1 MKTRSDAPANASSG
15 VVAARHGPPLS
26 IRALRARDHQAD
38 THRYRRHVRRDPDY
52 MNMQDLWVP
61 KTSSTSRDQ
70 AIFVDRATDARLSS
84 YAVLHKIDWFG

>member
-52 MNMQDLWVP
+52 MNMQDRLAP
-61 KTSSTSRDQ
+61 ETDYF
-70 AIFVDRATDARLSS
+70 AAPRACPAD
-84 YAVLHKIDWFG
+84 YGC